1 MPRDTRFWRNVA
13 IIALAHVAL
22 LVAFVRWS
30 GSGQKAAAHNVVW
43 MSGGGSGPT
52 EKTARSRSAVP
63 SPTPVLDETPVP
75 QPDEEEPTA
84 LAPVKSDIELPS
96 ATPSATATPR
106 ETATPRPT
114 AKTTVTPRPKPSPSA
129 TAKPTPKKIIVAKST
144 PKPKPRASATPPPQ
158 SDNDDDESAAEA
170 VKNALAKATA
180 ANGGGGKSGS
190 GGGGTHGPGAGRG
203 SELAWYGNMLHD
215 RFHNEWVQPTSV
227 VATGA
232 KMSALVK
239 LRIEKDGRVS
249 QFEIVKPSGNVVV
262 DESVA
267 AVGKR
272 VTRVEPLPS
281 GLGSGEFYEVK
292 INFELNPEQ

>member
-1 MPRDTRFWRNVA
+1 MPRDTCFWRNVGM
-13 IIALAHVAL
+13 IALAHVAL

-30 GSGQKAAAHNVVW
+30 GSAQKTAAQNIVW

-52 EKTARSRSAVP
+52 EKAARSSSTVP
-63 SPTPVLDETPVP
+63 PPTPVAEETPAP
-75 QPDEEEPTA
+75 PPDEESPA
-84 LAPVKSDIELPS
+84 LAPVKSDIELPTS
-96 ATPSATATPR
+96 TPAPTATPR
-106 ETATPRPT
+106 ETATPRPIAKPT
-114 AKTTVTPRPKPSPSA
+114 ATPKPKPTPSA
-129 TAKPTPKKIIVAKST
+129 TAKGTPKKTTIAQST
-144 PKPKPRASATPPPQ
+144 PKAKPRATATPARETD
-158 SDNDDDESAAEA
+158 SEDEESSAEEI
-170 VKNALAKATA
+170 KNALAKATV
-180 ANGGGGKSGS
+180 ANTGGGKSGS
-190 GGGGTHGPGAGRG
+190 GGSGHGSGAGRG

-272 VTRVEPLPS
+272 VTHVDPLPS
-281 GLGSGEFYEVK
+281 GLGNGEFYEVK

>member
-1 MPRDTRFWRNVA
+1 MPRDTRFWRNVGM
-13 IIALAHVAL
+13 IALAHVAF

-30 GSGQKAAAHNVVW
+30 GSGQKAASQNVVW

-52 EKTARSRSAVP
+52 EKIAKSSSTVP
-63 SPTPVLDETPVP
+63 SPTPVAEETPAP
-75 QPDEEEPTA
+75 PPDEESPA
-84 LAPVKSDIELPS
+84 LAPVKSEIELPTS
-96 ATPSATATPR
+96 TPAPTATPR
-106 ETATPRPT
+106 ESATQRPIAKPTAT
-114 AKTTVTPRPKPSPSA
+114 AKAKPSPSA
-129 TAKPTPKKIIVAKST
+129 TAKATPKKTMIAKST
-144 PKPKPRASATPPPQ
+144 PKPKPRASATPARETD
-158 SDNDDDESAAEA
+158 SEDDESTAEE
-170 VKNALAKATA
+170 VKNALAKATV
-180 ANGGGGKSGS
+180 ANTGGGKSGL
-190 GGGGTHGPGAGRG
+190 GGGSGHGSGTGRG

-272 VTRVEPLPS
+272 VTHVDPLPG
-281 GLGSGEFYEVK
+281 GLGNGEFYEVK

>member
-1 MPRDTRFWRNVA
+1 MPRDTRFWRNVGM
-13 IIALAHVAL
+13 IALAHVAL

-30 GSGQKAAAHNVVW
+30 GSAQKTAAQNIVW

-52 EKTARSRSAVP
+52 EKAARSSSTVP
-63 SPTPVLDETPVP
+63 PPTPVAEETPAP
-75 QPDEEEPTA
+75 PPDEELPA
-84 LAPVKSDIELPS
+84 LAPVKSDIELPTS
-96 ATPSATATPR
+96 TPAPTATPR
-106 ETATPRPT
+106 ETATPRPIAKPT
-114 AKTTVTPRPKPSPSA
+114 ATPKPKPTPSA
-129 TAKPTPKKIIVAKST
+129 TAKGTPKKTTIAQST
-144 PKPKPRASATPPPQ
+144 PKAKPRATATPARETD
-158 SDNDDDESAAEA
+158 SEDEESSAEEI
-170 VKNALAKATA
+170 KNALAKATV
-180 ANGGGGKSGS
+180 ANTGGGKSGS
-190 GGGGTHGPGAGRG
+190 GGSGHGSGAGRG

-272 VTRVEPLPS
+272 VTHVDPLPS
-281 GLGSGEFYEVK
+281 GLGNGEFYEVK